1 MIDKESDETMIM
13 KIKSD
18 TETETKAEM
27 GRDEMAETPKLDL
40 SGAERTARIVELER
54 GSVIQ
59 TYTRQPILLVRG
71 SGARVWDAEGREYI
85 DFVAGVAVNT
95 VGHCHPA
102 VVEAIRRQAIELI
115 HTSNLYYTE
124 NQVLL
129 AEELKGLTGMDRAFF
144 CNSGAES
151 VEAALKLA
159 RKATG
164 RSKIVAA
171 IHSFHG
177 RTLGSLGATY
187 KPMYREPFRPLN
199 EADFVPY
206 DDPEAL
212 ASAVSVDTSAVILE
226 PVQGEGGVNVPS
238 PEYLRAARE
247 ICDDCGALLILD
259 EVQTGFGRT
268 GKWFGK
274 EHSGVMP
281 DAMTLAK
288 GIAGGLPMGAMLAAE
303 SVSNVFQRGD
313 HASTFGGGP
322 LVSAAA
328 LASIGAIK
336 DEKLVE
342 RSEAMG
348 RYLRSR
354 LAEEIDA
361 LDVRGLGL
369 MVGVEMEANCPEIV
383 ARARERG
390 ILLNATS
397 DRVLRMVPPLVIGKE
412 EIDRVVTVLGEILRE
427 P

>member
-1 MIDKESDETMIM
+1 MNTDEGLKKGEEKATVNLNGES
-13 KIKSD
+13 
-18 TETETKAEM
+18 
-27 GRDEMAETPKLDL
+27 

-54 GSVIQ
+54 GSVVQ

-71 SGARVWDAEGREYI
+71 SGARVWDASGKEYI

-95 VGHCHPA
+95 VGHCHPS
-102 VVEAIRRQAIELI
+102 VVEAIKRQAEALI

-124 NQVLL
+124 NQVFL
-129 AEELKGLTGMDRAFF
+129 AEELKTLSGMDRVFY

-159 RKATG
+159 RRATG
-164 RSKIVAA
+164 RSEMVAA

-187 KPMYREPFRPLN
+187 KPVYREPFRPLA

-206 DDPEAL
+206 DDPGAL
-212 ASAVSVDTSAVILE
+212 AAAVTRGTSAVILE
-226 PVQGEGGVNVPS
+226 PVQGEGGVNVPR
-238 PEYLRAARE
+238 PGYLRAARE

-281 DAMTLAK
+281 DVMTLAK

-303 SVSNVFQRGD
+303 SVSDVFKRGD

-336 DEKLVE
+336 NERLVE
-342 RSEAMG
+342 RSEEMG
-348 RYLRSR
+348 TYLRSR
-354 LAEEIDA
+354 LIEEIDA
-361 LDVRGLGL
+361 LEVRGLGL
-369 MVGVEMEANCPEIV
+369 MVGVELAANCPEIV
-383 ARARERG
+383 NQARERG
-390 ILLNATS
+390 VLLNATS
-397 DRVLRMVPPLVIGKE
+397 DHVLRMVPPLVVGKE
-412 EIDRVVTVLGEILRE
+412 EIDRVVKVLGEILE
-427 P
+427 KP

>member
-1 MIDKESDETMIM
+1 M
-13 KIKSD
+13 KMKM
-18 TETETKAEM
+18 ETEKSGSEF
-27 GRDEMAETPKLDL
+27 DL
-40 SGAERTARIVELER
+40 SGAERTARIMKLEQE
-54 GSVIQ
+54 SVIQ

-71 SGARVWDAEGREYI
+71 SGARVWDATGKEYI
-85 DFVAGVAVNT
+85 DFVAGVAVNI

-102 VVEAIRRQAIELI
+102 VVEAIARQAKELI

-124 NQVLL
+124 NQVFL
-129 AEELKGLTGMDRAFF
+129 AEELKTLTGMDRAFF

-159 RKATG
+159 RRATG
-164 RSKIVAA
+164 RSEIVAA
-171 IHSFHG
+171 VHSFHG

-187 KPMYREPFRPLN
+187 KPMYREPFRPLL
-199 EADFVPY
+199 EAKFVPF

-212 ASAVSVDTSAVILE
+212 AAAVSKETSAVILE
-226 PVQGEGGVNVPS
+226 PVQGEGGVNVPH
-238 PEYLRAARE
+238 PEYLRAARS
-247 ICDDCGALLILD
+247 ICDDCGALLVLD

-274 EHSGVMP
+274 EHSGVLP

-303 SVSNVFQRGD
+303 PVSDVFQRGD

-336 DEKLVE
+336 SERLVE

-348 RYLRSR
+348 AYLRSR
-354 LAEEIDA
+354 LSEEIDA
-361 LDVRGLGL
+361 REVRGLGL
-369 MVGVEMEANCPEIV
+369 MVGVELEANCPEIV
-383 ARARERG
+383 SAARERG
-390 ILLNATS
+390 VLLNATS
-397 DRVLRMVPPLVIGKE
+397 EHVLRMVPPLVVGRE
-412 EIDRVVTVLGEILRE
+412 EIDRVVKVLGEILEE